1 MAIITCPECGQQ
13 LSGEEEYCPN
23 CNRSVPRN
31 IDSAKSKKEEYVA
44 AGKLLQRVA
53 VALLA
58 VGAIGGICAAILH
71 NISLDEYH
79 KNIMVSMVL
88 GIAVFA
94 SSVFPSAVCY
104 GLGTLVS
111 AKGEL

>member
-1 MAIITCPECGQQ
+1 MRLNVKTQNVETARTGGNKKKRGTIMAIITCPECGQQ

-58 VGAIGGICAAILH
+58 VG
-71 NISLDEYH
+71 
-79 KNIMVSMVL
+79 
-88 GIAVFA
+88 
-94 SSVFPSAVCY
+94 Y
-104 GLGTLVS
+104 GLGKLVS